1 MNLKE
6 LRDASIM
13 KKNSKTYVRLKIFL
27 QQGIIIIRIS
37 SLKVLQLKLLKS

>member
-6 LRDASIM
+6 PKDASIM

-27 QQGIIIIRIS
+27 QLEIIIIRIS
-37 SLKVLQLKLLKS
+37 SLKVLRLKLLKS